1 MSGGVQLH
9 LVVRMRRVLGN
20 ALRALCA
27 GHRRTSRC
35 TTGVHLSD
43 APPRRCPTAADAP
56 GGRGRLV
63 LYLAGTHAESVREDI
78 VTRHAEAPGRRM
90 RYCFTHHEVWDTHH
104 RDDAC
109 SDVLDLG
116 GQHDPAELNR
126 AAPMY
131 AIAMASRG
139 RPRRGTRSA
148 RGRRHA

>member
-1 MSGGVQLH
+1 VPVTEDRQDARRECICRTHDLAAA
-9 LVVRMRRVLGN
+9 RQRPTRRV
-20 ALRALCA
+20 
-27 GHRRTSRC
+27 
-35 TTGVHLSD
+35 
-43 APPRRCPTAADAP
+43 AADVSSFISP
-56 GGRGRLV
+56 EPMPNQYGK
-63 LYLAGTHAESVREDI
+63 TI
-78 VTRHAEAPGRRM
+78 VARHAEAPGRRM